1 VGSPAP
7 PPRPAFPALPSLL
20 LPCPAP
26 LAPTPRLWMQGAGAV
41 TRGEGA
47 AAYIRVELELS
58 MVFTA

>member
-1 VGSPAP
+1 
-7 PPRPAFPALPSLL
+7 
-20 LPCPAP
+20 
-26 LAPTPRLWMQGAGAV
+26 MQGAGAV